1 MNSTTLPLSNH
12 ISAPSLRPLG
22 ALEELFWFLD
32 QERPV
37 HFVMAAEVTGPTTV
51 GDWRRA
57 VDLVQRR
64 HPLFST
70 RIERNDQNRPC
81 FYQEF
86 TASIPL
92 RVVRETNATRRWEQ
106 EVELELSI
114 PFEPTDAPLLRV
126 VLLHE
131 EQRAVCLVVTHHSIA
146 DGRSVAFVIRDL
158 IQAVSG
164 QPIDRLPVIPSLED
178 ILGITSNG
186 VSYPKSDDEPPSS
199 PERPT
204 VFVSK
209 ENKRPRVKSLPL
221 TTELTSRLRER
232 ARQER
237 TTVHGALS
245 AAFAIACWE
254 VVDGLSA
261 SPVRVMSP
269 IDTRKLLGLGEDC
282 AVLVGSGTVSIDP
295 SEATTFWEVARAAT
309 ARLGKVQTLEA
320 IKAVKHGMHQ
330 VVKQGIDV
338 PTAAAMAA
346 QAFAPD
352 ILLTNLGNLGYP
364 TDFGE
369 LQLEAVWGPAVTNRS
384 VDAHTIGV
392 ATTNGSLRLLQTT
405 FAPVGS
411 LLEAVEENLVT
422 ACATKK
428 HVMVSQL
435 PG

>member
-1 MNSTTLPLSNH
+1 MNFTTLPLSNH
-12 ISAPSLRPLG
+12 ISAPILRPLG
-22 ALEELFWFLD
+22 AFEELFWLLD
-32 QERPV
+32 QHRPV
-37 HFVMAAEVTGPTTV
+37 HFVMAAEVSGPTTV

-57 VDLVQRR
+57 VDLVQQR

-70 RIERNDQNRPC
+70 RIERNDKNRPC

-92 RVVRETNATRRWEQ
+92 RVVQEINATRRWEQ
-106 EVELELSI
+106 EIELELSI
-114 PFEPTDAPLLRV
+114 PFDPADAPLVRV

-131 EQRAVCLVVTHHSIA
+131 EERAVCLVVIHHAIA
-146 DGRSVAFVIRDL
+146 DGRSVAFAIRDL

-164 QPIDRLPVIPSLED
+164 KLVDRLPVIPSLED
-178 ILGITSNG
+178 VLGVTSNG
-186 VSYPKSDDEPPSS
+186 ISYSKSDDEPPSS
-199 PERPT
+199 SERPS

-209 ENKRPRVKSLPL
+209 ENTRPRIKSLAL
-221 TTELTSRLRER
+221 TTELTNRLRER

-245 AAFAIACWE
+245 AASALACWE
-254 VVDGLSA
+254 VVDGVSA

-269 IDTRKLLGLGEDC
+269 IDARKLVGLGEDC
-282 AVLVGSGTVSIDP
+282 AVLVGSGTVSIEP
-295 SEATTFWEVARAAT
+295 SEATTFWEIARAAT
-309 ARLGKVQTLEA
+309 TRLGKAQTLEA
-320 IKAVKHGMHQ
+320 MRAVRHGMHQ
-330 VVKQGIDV
+330 VMKQGIDV
-338 PTAAAMAA
+338 PTAAAIAA
-346 QAFAPD
+346 QGFAHD

-364 TDFGE
+364 TDFGK
-369 LQLEAVWGPAVTNRS
+369 LQLEAVWGPAVSSRS

-411 LLEAVEENLVT
+411 LLEAVEDNLVT

-435 PG
+435 AG

>member
-1 MNSTTLPLSNH
+1 MTLPIANH
-12 ISAPSLRPLG
+12 ISAPILRPLG
-22 ALEELFWFLD
+22 AFEEMFWLLD
-32 QERPV
+32 QQRPV

-51 GDWRRA
+51 RDWRRA
-57 VDLVQRR
+57 VDLVQQR

-70 RIERNDQNRPC
+70 RIERNDKNRPC
-81 FYQEF
+81 FYQGF
-86 TASIPL
+86 TSPIPL
-92 RVVRETNATRRWEQ
+92 RVVHEMNATQRWEQ

-114 PFEPTDAPLLRV
+114 PFDPTVAPLVRV

-131 EQRAVCLVVTHHSIA
+131 EHRAVCLVVIHHSIA

-158 IQAVSG
+158 LQAVSG
-164 QPIDRLPVIPSLED
+164 QPVDRLPVISSLED
-178 ILGITSNG
+178 VLGVTSNG

-199 PERPT
+199 SEKPA

-209 ENKRPRVKSLPL
+209 ENTRPHIESLTL

-254 VVDGLSA
+254 VVDGLGG

-282 AVLVGSGTVSIDP
+282 AVLVGSGTVSIEP
-295 SEATTFWEVARAAT
+295 SEATTFWEIARTAT
-309 ARLGKVQTLEA
+309 ARLGKAQTLEA
-320 IKAVKHGMHQ
+320 IKAVRHRMHQ
-330 VVKQGIDV
+330 AMKQDIDV

-346 QAFAPD
+346 QGFAHD

-364 TDFGE
+364 TDFGK
-369 LQLEAVWGPAVTNRS
+369 LQLEAVWGPAVSNRS

-411 LLEAVEENLVT
+411 LLATAEEILVT
-422 ACATKK
+422 ASATKK